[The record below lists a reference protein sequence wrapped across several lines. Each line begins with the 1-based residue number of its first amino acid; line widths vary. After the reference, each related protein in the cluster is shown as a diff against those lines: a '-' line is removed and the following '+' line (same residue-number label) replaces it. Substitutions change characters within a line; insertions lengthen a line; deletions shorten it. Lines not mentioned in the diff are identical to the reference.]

1 ASNLNYAA
9 GATVANL
16 VTAKL
21 GAGGRLSVFNAAG
34 WTDVIADVEGWYD
47 DGTVADGAGYH
58 PLTPARILDTRF
70 GLGPLGPAAT
80 FDLQVTG
87 QGGVPATGVSAVI
100 LNVAV
105 TGATMAGYLTAF
117 PAGEALPPTS
127 NLNFVAGQTVPNLV
141 TAKLGAGGRLSLFNA
156 AGSTDV
162 IADVAGWYDDGA
174 STTGGRFHPVT
185 PGRVLDTRFGAGPLG
200 PAATMGVQVAG
211 EGGVPATGATAVVLN
226 VAVTGPTAS
235 SYLTVFPGG
244 EAMPVVSNLNFVA
257 GQTVP
262 NLVVAKLGA
271 GGSLAAYNAA
281 GTTDLVADVAGWFD
295 AG

>member
-1 ASNLNYAA
+1 P
-9 GATVANL
+9 GAT
-16 VTAKL
+16 
-21 GAGGRLSVFNAAG
+21 
-34 WTDVIADVEGWYD
+34 IE
-47 DGTVADGAGYH
+47 
-58 PLTPARILDTRF
+58 
-70 GLGPLGPAAT
+70 
-80 FDLQVTG
+80 LQVTG

-105 TGATMAGYLTAF
+105 TGASLTSYLTVF
-117 PAGEALPPTS
+117 PAGEALPLAS
-127 NLNFVAGQTVPNLV
+127 NLNFAAGQTVPNLV

-162 IADVAGWYDDGA
+162 IADVAGWYDDGT

-185 PGRVLDTRFGAGPLG
+185 PSRILDTRFGAGPLG

-211 EGGVPATGATAVVLN
+211 QGGVPAMGATAVVLN

-235 SYLTVFPGG
+235 TYLTVFPGG
-244 EAMPVVSNLNFVA
+244 EAVPVASNLNFVA

-262 NLVVAKLGA
+262 NLVAAKLGT
-271 GGSLAAYNAA
+271 GGTLSAYNAA
-281 GTTDLVADVAGWFD
+281 GTTHLVADVAGWFD